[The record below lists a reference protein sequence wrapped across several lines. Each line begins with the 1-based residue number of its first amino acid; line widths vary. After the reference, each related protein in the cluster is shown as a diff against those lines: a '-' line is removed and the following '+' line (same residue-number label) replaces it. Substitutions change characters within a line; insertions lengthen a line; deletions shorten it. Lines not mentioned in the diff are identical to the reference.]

1 MRFLDSIKKMFSSQ
15 EQEDRVSLSR
25 KVQASP
31 NDPQARQ
38 KLGIFLM
45 QQGEVVEGL
54 DQLARAAVLYEKDG
68 FASKA
73 IAVLRQMQKHDP
85 GNNDFQKW
93 LIRLLAHEGLSSDAQ
108 AELRKVASDPA
119 RFTSDDQR
127 LDFFRQTAEFLKK
140 NPLPRLYMCDI
151 LRGQKKLHEA
161 VNELERAVPQT
172 ISSGMY
178 AEFSERL
185 RALVSLAGEDL
196 GVLEPCGFMW
206 LAIGMPE
213 EGLPILD
220 RVAEAESAGGDP
232 GREAATREV
241 LDAIRGGWDV
251 ATAGV
256 FSFTEAASKYAE
268 PEPLRVEAPP
278 PPASPEPPAQAP
290 EEEPSTPARTADGG
304 YEQEESIVQSALG
317 RLQAKVDEEIGDTDL
332 EARYNLGIA
341 YKEMGLLDEAV
352 TEFRLAMRKP
362 ELFVGAGSLLADTLA
377 ESEQLVGEVEGV
389 VRMMVNDNRRF
400 RSDFRQIGTW
410 IREGKVGTVR
420 QVAMTMF
427 RSGYLPGPDGRLG
440 GEDLQQRG
448 LARAVRPEDTR
459 D

>member
-1 MRFLDSIKKMFSSQ
+1 MGFLDSFKKMFSSQ
-15 EQEDRVSLSR
+15 EQEDRVSISR
-25 KVQASP
+25 KVQALP

-68 FASKA
+68 FSSKA

-119 RFTSDDQR
+119 RFTSDEQR
-127 LDFFRQTAEFLKK
+127 LDFFRQAAEFLKK
-140 NPLPRLYMCDI
+140 NPLPHLYICDI
-151 LRGQKKLHEA
+151 LRAQRKLHEA
-161 VNELERAVPQT
+161 VKELEKAVPQT
-172 ISSGMY
+172 TSSGMY

-185 RALVSLAGEDL
+185 RSIVSQAGNDLAI
-196 GVLEPCGFMW
+196 LEPCGFLW
-206 LAIGMPE
+206 LAVGMPE
-213 EGLPILD
+213 EGFSILD
-220 RVAEAESAGGDP
+220 RVAEAESIKGDP
-232 GREAATREV
+232 GREAILREV

-256 FSFTEAASKYAE
+256 FSFTEAARKRAE
-268 PEPLRVEAPP
+268 PEPLRVEPP
-278 PPASPEPPAQAP
+278 PPPVRPEPPPSAP
-290 EEEPSTPARTADGG
+290 AEEPPPSTRTAGGG
-304 YEQEESIVQSALG
+304 YEQEESIVRSALG

-341 YKEMGLLDEAV
+341 YKEMGLLDEAE

-377 ESEQLVGEVEGV
+377 
-389 VRMMVNDNRRF
+389 D
-400 RSDFRQIGTW
+400 RSDFDGALAVLEAILAASTAGKAVESDVRYHKAVLLENAGRRDEA
-410 IREGKVGTVR
+410 RET
-420 QVAMTMF
+420 F
-427 RSGYLPGPDGRLG
+427 REIQEQNPGYRDVETRL
-440 GEDLQQRG
+440 R
-448 LARAVRPEDTR
+448 T
-459 D
+459 

>member
-1 MRFLDSIKKMFSSQ
+1 MGFLDSFKKMFSSQ
-15 EQEDRVSLSR
+15 EQEDRISLSR

-68 FASKA
+68 FSSKA

-119 RFTSDDQR
+119 RFTSEDQR

-161 VNELERAVPQT
+161 VNELEKAVPQT
-172 ISSGMY
+172 TSSGMY

-185 RALVSLAGEDL
+185 RSVVNQAGDDLV
-196 GVLEPCGFMW
+196 VLEPCGFMW
-206 LAIGMPE
+206 LAIGVPE

-220 RVAEAESAGGDP
+220 RVAEAESAHGDP
-232 GREAATREV
+232 GREAILREV

-251 ATAGV
+251 ANAGV
-256 FSFTEAASKYAE
+256 FSFTEAARKRAE
-268 PEPLRVEAPP
+268 PEPLRVEASAPLAP
-278 PPASPEPPAQAP
+278 PEPPAEAP
-290 EEEPSTPARTADGG
+290 EEEPSSPTKTADGG
-304 YEQEESIVQSALG
+304 YEQEESIVRSALG

-377 ESEQLVGEVEGV
+377 DRADFDGALAVLEAILAASTSGKDMERDVRYHKAVLLEHAGRPDEAQEIFRDIQEKTPGYRDVE
-389 VRMMVNDNRRF
+389 
-400 RSDFRQIGTW
+400 T
-410 IREGKVGTVR
+410 
-420 QVAMTMF
+420 
-427 RSGYLPGPDGRLG
+427 RL
-440 GEDLQQRG
+440 R
-448 LARAVRPEDTR
+448 T
-459 D
+459 

>member
-1 MRFLDSIKKMFSSQ
+1 MGFLDSFKKMFSSQ

-45 QQGEVVEGL
+45 QRGEVIEGL

-68 FASKA
+68 FSSKA

-108 AELRKVASDPA
+108 AELRKAASDPA
-119 RFTSDDQR
+119 RFTSDEQR

-140 NPLPRLYMCDI
+140 NPLPHLYICDI
-151 LRGQKKLHEA
+151 LRSQKKLHEA
-161 VNELERAVPQT
+161 VNELEKAVPQT
-172 ISSGMY
+172 TSSGMY

-185 RALVSLAGEDL
+185 RSVVSQAGDDLA
-196 GVLEPCGFMW
+196 VLEPCGFLW
-206 LAIGMPE
+206 LAVGKPE
-213 EGLPILD
+213 EGFLILD
-220 RVAEAESAGGDP
+220 RVAEAESAHGDP
-232 GREAATREV
+232 GREAILREV

-256 FSFTEAASKYAE
+256 FSFTEAAMKRAE
-268 PEPLRVEAPP
+268 PEPLRVEPSPP
-278 PPASPEPPAQAP
+278 PVRPEPPPSEPAGEP
-290 EEEPSTPARTADGG
+290 PPSTGTADGG
-304 YEQEESIVQSALG
+304 YEQEESIVRSALG

-377 ESEQLVGEVEGV
+377 DRADFDGALAVLEAILAASTAGDEVERD
-389 VRMMVNDNRRF
+389 VRYHKAVLLENAGRRDEAREIF
-400 RSDFRQIGTW
+400 REIQEQTPGFRDVET
-410 IREGKVGTVR
+410 RL
-420 QVAMTMF
+420 
-427 RSGYLPGPDGRLG
+427 RS
-440 GEDLQQRG
+440 
-448 LARAVRPEDTR
+448 
-459 D
+459 

>member
-1 MRFLDSIKKMFSSQ
+1 MGFLDSFKKMFSSQ
-15 EQEDRVSLSR
+15 DQEDRVSLSR

-93 LIRLLAHEGLSSDAQ
+93 LIRLLAQEGLSSDAQ
-108 AELRKVASDPA
+108 VELRKVAADPA

-127 LDFFRQTAEFLKK
+127 LDFFRQTAEFMKK
-140 NPLPRLYMCDI
+140 NPLPRFYVCDI

-161 VNELERAVPQT
+161 VNELEKAIPQT
-172 ISSGMY
+172 KASGMY

-185 RALVSLAGEDL
+185 RAVVSHAADDLV
-196 GVLEPCGFMW
+196 VLEPCGFLW
-206 LAIGMPE
+206 LAVGVPE

-220 RVAEAESAGGDP
+220 RVAEAESANGDP
-232 GREAATREV
+232 GRDATIREV

-251 ATAGV
+251 AAAGV
-256 FSFTEAASKYAE
+256 FSFTEAARKRAE
-268 PEPLRVEAPP
+268 PEPSLMEPP
-278 PPASPEPPAQAP
+278 PLPPAHTEPPPSAP
-290 EEEPSTPARTADGG
+290 AEEPPTPTETAEGG
-304 YEQEESIVQSALG
+304 YEQEESIVRSALG

-352 TEFRLAMRKP
+352 TEFRMAMRKP

-377 ESEQLVGEVEGV
+377 DRADFDGALAVVEAILAA
-389 VRMMVNDNRRF
+389 
-400 RSDFRQIGTW
+400 S
-410 IREGKVGTVR
+410 
-420 QVAMTMF
+420 
-427 RSGYLPGPDGRLG
+427 SG
-440 GEDLQQRG
+440 GEEVLRDVRYHKAVLLSNAGRRDEAQEIFRDIQEKTPGYRDVE
-448 LARAVRPEDTR
+448 ARLHS
-459 D
+459 

>member
-1 MRFLDSIKKMFSSQ
+1 MGFLDSFRKMFSSQ
-15 EQEDRVSLSR
+15 DQEDRVSLSR

-54 DQLARAAVLYEKDG
+54 DQLARSAVLYEKDG

-93 LIRLLAHEGLSSDAQ
+93 LIRLLAQEGLSSDAQ
-108 AELRKVASDPA
+108 SELRKVASDPA
-119 RFTSDDQR
+119 RFVSDDQR

-140 NPLPRLYMCDI
+140 NPLPRLYVCDI

-161 VNELERAVPQT
+161 VNELEKAIPQT
-172 ISSGMY
+172 TSSGMY

-185 RALVSLAGEDL
+185 RSVMSQAGDDLA
-196 GVLEPCGFMW
+196 VLEPCGFLW
-206 LAIGMPE
+206 LAIGMQE

-220 RVAEAESAGGDP
+220 RVAEAESADGDP
-232 GREAATREV
+232 GREATVREV
-241 LDAIRGGWDV
+241 LDAIRGGWDLS
-251 ATAGV
+251 AAGV
-256 FSFTEAASKYAE
+256 FSFTEAARKRAE
-268 PEPLRVEAPP
+268 PEPQRVETLP
-278 PPASPEPPAQAP
+278 PPAHPEPPPSPPA
-290 EEEPSTPARTADGG
+290 EEPSSPTEIAEGG
-304 YEQEESIVQSALG
+304 YEQEESIVRSALG

-341 YKEMGLLDEAV
+341 YKEMGLIDEAV

-377 ESEQLVGEVEGV
+377 D
-389 VRMMVNDNRRF
+389 RA
-400 RSDFRQIGTW
+400 DF
-410 IREGKVGTVR
+410 
-420 QVAMTMF
+420 
-427 RSGYLPGPDGRLG
+427 DGALAVLEAILAASTG
-440 GEDLQQRG
+440 GEEVRRDVRYHKAVLLENAGRRDEAREIFRDIQEMTPGYRDVEARLQS
-448 LARAVRPEDTR
+448 
-459 D
+459 

>member
-1 MRFLDSIKKMFSSQ
+1 MGFLDSFKKMFSSQ
-15 EQEDRVSLSR
+15 EQDDRVSLSR

-38 KLGIFLM
+38 KLGIFQM

-119 RFTSDDQR
+119 RFTSEDQR

-151 LRGQKKLHEA
+151 LRSQKKLHEA

-172 ISSGMY
+172 MSSGMY

-185 RALVSLAGEDL
+185 RSVVNQAGDDLV
-196 GVLEPCGFMW
+196 VLEPCGFMW
-206 LAIGMPE
+206 LAVGMPE

-220 RVAEAESAGGDP
+220 RVAEAESVKGDP
-232 GREAATREV
+232 VREETMRGV
-241 LDAIRGGWDV
+241 LDAIRGGWNV

-256 FSFTEAASKYAE
+256 FSFTEAARKRAE
-268 PEPLRVEAPP
+268 PETLRVEPP
-278 PPASPEPPAQAP
+278 APPASPEPRAEAP
-290 EEEPSTPARTADGG
+290 EEEPSSPTKTAEGG
-304 YEQEESIVQSALG
+304 YEQEESIVRSALG

-352 TEFRLAMRKP
+352 TEFRMAMRKP

-377 ESEQLVGEVEGV
+377 D
-389 VRMMVNDNRRF
+389 RA
-400 RSDFRQIGTW
+400 DF
-410 IREGKVGTVR
+410 
-420 QVAMTMF
+420 
-427 RSGYLPGPDGRLG
+427 DGALAVLEAILAASTA
-440 GEDLQQRG
+440 GEDVERDV
-448 LARAVRPEDTR
+448 RYHKAVLLDHAGRPDEAQEIFRDIQEKTPGYRDVETR
-459 D
+459 LRT

>member
-1 MRFLDSIKKMFSSQ
+1 M
-15 EQEDRVSLSR
+15 SR
-25 KVQASP
+25 KVQAFP

-45 QQGEVVEGL
+45 HQGEVVEGL

-93 LIRLLAHEGLSSDAQ
+93 LIRLLAQEGLSSDAQ
-108 AELRKVASDPA
+108 AELRKTVSEPA
-119 RFTSDDQR
+119 RFTSDEQR

-140 NPLPRLYMCDI
+140 NPLPRLYICDI
-151 LRGQKKLHEA
+151 LRGQKKLNEA
-161 VNELERAVPQT
+161 VKELEKAIPQT
-172 ISSGMY
+172 ASSGMY
-178 AEFSERL
+178 AEFAERL
-185 RALVSLAGEDL
+185 RAVVAQAGDDLV
-196 GVLEPCGFMW
+196 VLEPCGFLW
-206 LAIGMPE
+206 LAIGRQE

-220 RVAEAESAGGDP
+220 RVAEAEFVNVDP
-232 GREAATREV
+232 VREAVVREV

-251 ATAGV
+251 AAAGV
-256 FSFTEAASKYAE
+256 FSFTETARKLAE
-268 PEPLRVEAPP
+268 PEPEPP
-278 PPASPEPPAQAP
+278 PKVETPPSPTVTPEHPPSAPAEVPSPPAETV
-290 EEEPSTPARTADGG
+290 EEG
-304 YEQEESIVQSALG
+304 YEREESIVRSALG

-377 ESEQLVGEVEGV
+377 G
-389 VRMMVNDNRRF
+389 RA
-400 RSDFRQIGTW
+400 DF
-410 IREGKVGTVR
+410 
-420 QVAMTMF
+420 
-427 RSGYLPGPDGRLG
+427 DGALAVLEAILAASNG
-440 GEDLQQRG
+440 GEAVLRDVRYHKAVLLEQAGRRDE
-448 LARAVRPEDTR
+448 AREIFLEIQEKTPGYRDVVTR
-459 D
+459 LLH

>member
-1 MRFLDSIKKMFSSQ
+1 MGFLDSFKKMFSSR
-15 EQEDRVSLSR
+15 EEEDRVSLSR
-25 KVQASP
+25 RVQGSP

-54 DQLARAAVLYEKDG
+54 DQLARSAVLYEKDG

-93 LIRLLAHEGLSSDAQ
+93 LIRLLAQEGLSSDAQ
-108 AELRKVASDPA
+108 AELRKVASDPT
-119 RFTSDDQR
+119 RFTSDEQR

-140 NPLPRLYMCDI
+140 NPLPRLYICDI
-151 LRGQKKLHEA
+151 LRLQKKLHEA
-161 VNELERAVPQT
+161 VNELEKTVPQT
-172 ISSGMY
+172 RSSGMY

-185 RALVSLAGEDL
+185 RAVVSHAGDDPA
-196 GVLEPCGFMW
+196 VLEPCGFLW
-206 LAIGMPE
+206 LAVGMPE

-220 RVAEAESAGGDP
+220 RVAESEFANDDP
-232 GREAATREV
+232 VREATVREV
-241 LDAIRGGWDV
+241 LDAIRGGWD
-251 ATAGV
+251 AAAAGV
-256 FSFTEAASKYAE
+256 FSFTEAARKIAE
-268 PEPLRVEAPP
+268 PEPPPVEAPP
-278 PPASPEPPAQAP
+278 PPPARPESTPPAPA
-290 EEEPSTPARTADGG
+290 EEPSTPAEAADAG
-304 YEQEESIVQSALG
+304 YEHEESIVRSALG

-377 ESEQLVGEVEGV
+377 DRADV
-389 VRMMVNDNRRF
+389 
-400 RSDFRQIGTW
+400 
-410 IREGKVGTVR
+410 
-420 QVAMTMF
+420 
-427 RSGYLPGPDGRLG
+427 DGALAVLEAILAASSG
-440 GEDLQQRG
+440 GEEVRRDVCYHKAVILEGAGRRDE
-448 LARAVRPEDTR
+448 ARAILGDIQAKTPGYR
-459 D
+459 DVEARLRS

>member
-1 MRFLDSIKKMFSSQ
+1 MGFLDSFKKMFSSQ
-15 EQEDRVSLSR
+15 EQEDRISLSR
-25 KVQASP
+25 KVQGAP

-108 AELRKVASDPA
+108 TELRKVASEPT
-119 RFTSDDQR
+119 RFTSDEQR
-127 LDFFRQTAEFLKK
+127 LDFFRQAAEFLKK
-140 NPLPRLYMCDI
+140 NPLPRLYICDV

-161 VNELERAVPQT
+161 VNELEKAVPQT
-172 ISSGMY
+172 KSSGMY

-185 RALVSLAGEDL
+185 RSVVHLAGDDL
-196 GVLEPCGFMW
+196 AVLEPCGFMW

-220 RVAEAESAGGDP
+220 RVAEAESSDGDP
-232 GREAATREV
+232 GREATMREV

-256 FSFTEAASKYAE
+256 FSFTEAAVKRVE
-268 PEPLRVEAPP
+268 PEPHRAEP
-278 PPASPEPPAQAP
+278 PPAPPEPKAEAPA
-290 EEEPSTPARTADGG
+290 EEPPSPAKTGDGGG
-304 YEQEESIVQSALG
+304 YEREESIVRSALG

-362 ELFVGAGSLLADTLA
+362 ELFVGAGSLLADTL
-377 ESEQLVGEVEGV
+377 S
-389 VRMMVNDNRRF
+389 D
-400 RSDFRQIGTW
+400 RSDFDGAIAVLEAILAASTAGEEVERDVRYHKAVLLENAGRRDEAQEIFRDIQEKTPGY
-410 IREGKVGTVR
+410 RDVEARLEG
-420 QVAMTMF
+420 
-427 RSGYLPGPDGRLG
+427 
-440 GEDLQQRG
+440 
-448 LARAVRPEDTR
+448 
-459 D
+459 

>member
-1 MRFLDSIKKMFSSQ
+1 MGFLDSFKKMFSSQ
-15 EQEDRVSLSR
+15 EQDDRVSLSR

-38 KLGIFLM
+38 KLGIFQM

-119 RFTSDDQR
+119 RFTSEDQR

-151 LRGQKKLHEA
+151 LRSQKKLYEA

-172 ISSGMY
+172 MSSGMY

-185 RALVSLAGEDL
+185 RSVVNQAGDDLV
-196 GVLEPCGFMW
+196 VLEPCGFIW
-206 LAIGMPE
+206 LAVGMPE

-220 RVAEAESAGGDP
+220 RVAEAESVKGDP
-232 GREAATREV
+232 VRAETMRGV
-241 LDAIRGGWDV
+241 LDAIRGGWNV

-256 FSFTEAASKYAE
+256 FSFTEAARKRAE
-268 PEPLRVEAPP
+268 PETLRVEPP
-278 PPASPEPPAQAP
+278 APPASPEPRAEAP
-290 EEEPSTPARTADGG
+290 EEEPSSPTKTAEGG
-304 YEQEESIVQSALG
+304 YEQEESIVRSALG

-352 TEFRLAMRKP
+352 TEFRMAMRKP

-377 ESEQLVGEVEGV
+377 D
-389 VRMMVNDNRRF
+389 RA
-400 RSDFRQIGTW
+400 DF
-410 IREGKVGTVR
+410 
-420 QVAMTMF
+420 
-427 RSGYLPGPDGRLG
+427 DGALAVLEAILAASTA
-440 GEDLQQRG
+440 GEDMERDV
-448 LARAVRPEDTR
+448 RYHKAVLLDHAGRPDEAQEIFRDIQEKTPGYRDVETR
-459 D
+459 LRT

>member
-1 MRFLDSIKKMFSSQ
+1 MGFLDSLKKMFSSQ
-15 EQEDRVSLSR
+15 DQEDRVSLSR

-38 KLGIFLM
+38 KLAIFLM
-45 QQGEVVEGL
+45 QQGEVVEAL
-54 DQLARAAVLYEKDG
+54 DQFARTVVLYEKDG

-93 LIRLLAHEGLSSDAQ
+93 LIRLLAQEGLSSDAQ
-108 AELRKVASDPA
+108 AELRKVASDPT

-127 LDFFRQTAEFLKK
+127 LDFFRQTAEFMKK
-140 NPLPRLYMCDI
+140 NPLPRLYICDI

-161 VNELERAVPQT
+161 VNELEKAVPQT
-172 ISSGMY
+172 TSSGMY

-185 RALVSLAGEDL
+185 RAVVSHAGNDLA
-196 GVLEPCGFMW
+196 VLEPCGFLW
-206 LAIGMPE
+206 LAIGMQE

-220 RVAEAESAGGDP
+220 RVAEAEFANGDP
-232 GREAATREV
+232 GREATVREV

-256 FSFTEAASKYAE
+256 FSFTDAARKRAE
-268 PEPLRVEAPP
+268 PELQRVETPP
-278 PPASPEPPAQAP
+278 PPAHPEPPPSSPA
-290 EEEPSTPARTADGG
+290 EEPSSPTGTAEGG
-304 YEQEESIVQSALG
+304 YEQEESIVRSALG

-377 ESEQLVGEVEGV
+377 D
-389 VRMMVNDNRRF
+389 RA
-400 RSDFRQIGTW
+400 DFDGA
-410 IREGKVGTVR
+410 
-420 QVAMTMF
+420 VAVLEAILAAST
-427 RSGYLPGPDGRLG
+427 G
-440 GEDLQQRG
+440 GEEVRRDVRYHKAVLLENAGRRDEAREIFRDIQENSPGYRDVEARLQS
-448 LARAVRPEDTR
+448 
-459 D
+459 

>member
-1 MRFLDSIKKMFSSQ
+1 MGFLDSFKKMFSSQ
-15 EQEDRVSLSR
+15 QQDDRVSLSR

-38 KLGIFLM
+38 KLGIFQM

-119 RFTSDDQR
+119 RFTSEDQR

-151 LRGQKKLHEA
+151 LRSQKKLHEA

-172 ISSGMY
+172 MSSGMY

-185 RALVSLAGEDL
+185 RSVVNQADDDLV
-196 GVLEPCGFMW
+196 VLEPCGFMW
-206 LAIGMPE
+206 LAVGMPE

-220 RVAEAESAGGDP
+220 RVAEAESVKGDP
-232 GREAATREV
+232 VREETVRGV
-241 LDAIRGGWDV
+241 LDAIRGGWNV

-256 FSFTEAASKYAE
+256 FSFTEAARKRAE
-268 PEPLRVEAPP
+268 PETLRVEPP
-278 PPASPEPPAQAP
+278 AAPASPEPRAEAP
-290 EEEPSTPARTADGG
+290 EEEPSSPTKAAEGG
-304 YEQEESIVQSALG
+304 YEQEESIVRSALG

-352 TEFRLAMRKP
+352 TEFRMAMRKP

-377 ESEQLVGEVEGV
+377 D
-389 VRMMVNDNRRF
+389 RA
-400 RSDFRQIGTW
+400 DF
-410 IREGKVGTVR
+410 
-420 QVAMTMF
+420 
-427 RSGYLPGPDGRLG
+427 DGALAVLEAILAASTA
-440 GEDLQQRG
+440 GEDVERDV
-448 LARAVRPEDTR
+448 RYHKAVLLDHAGRPDEAQEIFRDIQEKTPGYRDVETR
-459 D
+459 LRT

>member
-1 MRFLDSIKKMFSSQ
+1 MGFLDSFKKMFSSQ
-15 EQEDRVSLSR
+15 DKEDRVSLSR
-25 KVQASP
+25 KVQSSP
-31 NDPQARQ
+31 NDPHARQ

-68 FASKA
+68 FSSKA

-119 RFTSDDQR
+119 RFTSDEQR

-140 NPLPRLYMCDI
+140 NPLPRLYICDI

-161 VNELERAVPQT
+161 VNELEKAVPQT
-172 ISSGMY
+172 TSSGMY

-185 RALVSLAGEDL
+185 RAVVYHAGDDLA
-196 GVLEPCGFMW
+196 VLEPCGFLW
-206 LAIGMPE
+206 LAIGMQE

-220 RVAEAESAGGDP
+220 RIAEAEPAGGDP
-232 GREAATREV
+232 GREAIVREV
-241 LDAIRGGWDV
+241 LAAIRGGWDV
-251 ATAGV
+251 AAAGV
-256 FSFTEAASKYAE
+256 FSFTEAAGKRAE
-268 PEPLRVEAPP
+268 PEPSPVDTSP
-278 PPASPEPPAQAP
+278 PPAHPGPPPSAP
-290 EEEPSTPARTADGG
+290 AEEPSSPAETAEAE
-304 YEQEESIVQSALG
+304 YEKEESIVRSALG

-341 YKEMGLLDEAV
+341 YKEMGLIDEAV

-362 ELFVGAGSLLADTLA
+362 ELFVGAGSHLADTLA
-377 ESEQLVGEVEGV
+377 DRADFDGALSVLEAILAASTGGEE
-389 VRMMVNDNRRF
+389 VRRDVRYHMAVLLENAGRRDEAREIF
-400 RSDFRQIGTW
+400 RD
-410 IREGKVGTVR
+410 IREKTP
-420 QVAMTMF
+420 
-427 RSGYLPGPDGRLG
+427 GYRDVEARL
-440 GEDLQQRG
+440 LS
-448 LARAVRPEDTR
+448 
-459 D
+459 

>member
-1 MRFLDSIKKMFSSQ
+1 MGFLDSFRKMFSSQ
-15 EQEDRVSLSR
+15 DQEDRVSLSR

-93 LIRLLAHEGLSSDAQ
+93 LIRLLAQEGLSSDAQ
-108 AELRKVASDPA
+108 AELRKVAADPA
-119 RFTSDDQR
+119 RFTSDEQR
-127 LDFFRQTAEFLKK
+127 LDFFRQAAEFLKK
-140 NPLPRLYMCDI
+140 NPLPRLYICDI
-151 LRGQKKLHEA
+151 LRGQKKLYEA
-161 VNELERAVPQT
+161 VNELEKAVLQT
-172 ISSGMY
+172 TSSGMY

-185 RALVSLAGEDL
+185 RAVSSHAGNDLA
-196 GVLEPCGFMW
+196 VLEPCGFLW
-206 LAIGMPE
+206 LAIGMQE

-220 RVAEAESAGGDP
+220 QVAEAESANGDP
-232 GREAATREV
+232 GREAIVREV

-251 ATAGV
+251 AAAGV
-256 FSFTEAASKYAE
+256 FSFTEAARKRAE
-268 PEPLRVEAPP
+268 PEPPPVETPP
-278 PPASPEPPAQAP
+278 PPAHPEPPPSAP
-290 EEEPSTPARTADGG
+290 AEEPSSSTETTEGG
-304 YEQEESIVQSALG
+304 YEQEESIVRSALG

-377 ESEQLVGEVEGV
+377 D
-389 VRMMVNDNRRF
+389 RA
-400 RSDFRQIGTW
+400 DF
-410 IREGKVGTVR
+410 
-420 QVAMTMF
+420 
-427 RSGYLPGPDGRLG
+427 DGALAVLEAILAASTG
-440 GEDLQQRG
+440 GEEVRRDVFYHKAVLLWNAGRRDEARKIFGEIQEMTPGYRDVKARLQS
-448 LARAVRPEDTR
+448 
-459 D
+459 

>member
-1 MRFLDSIKKMFSSQ
+1 MGFLDSFKKLFSSQ

-25 KVQASP
+25 RVQSSP
-31 NDPQARQ
+31 NDPQSRQ

-54 DQLARAAVLYEKDG
+54 DQLARSAVLYEKDG

-119 RFTSDDQR
+119 RFTSDEQR
-127 LDFFRQTAEFLKK
+127 LDFFRQTAEFLKM
-140 NPLPRLYMCDI
+140 NPLPRLYVCDI
-151 LRGQKKLHEA
+151 LRSQRKLHEA
-161 VNELERAVPQT
+161 VNELEKTVPQT
-172 ISSGMY
+172 MSSGMY

-185 RALVSLAGEDL
+185 RSVVNLAGDDM
-196 GVLEPCGFMW
+196 VMLEPCGFMW
-206 LAIGMPE
+206 LAVGMPE
-213 EGLPILD
+213 EGFPILD
-220 RVAEAESAGGDP
+220 RVADTESEHGDP
-232 GREAATREV
+232 GRAATMQEV

-256 FSFTEAASKYAE
+256 FSFTEAARKRAE
-268 PEPLRVEAPP
+268 PDPLLTEAPP
-278 PPASPEPPAQAP
+278 PPAPPEPPLEVAG
-290 EEEPSTPARTADGG
+290 EEPFPPAKAADGG
-304 YEQEESIVQSALG
+304 YEQEESIVRSALG
-317 RLQAKVDEEIGDTDL
+317 RLQAKVDEEIGDKDL

-362 ELFVGAGSLLADTLA
+362 ELFVGAGSHLADTLA
-377 ESEQLVGEVEGV
+377 DRADIDGALAVLDAILAASTGGKEVERD
-389 VRMMVNDNRRF
+389 VRYHKAVLLENAGRRDEAREIF
-400 RSDFRQIGTW
+400 RDIQQKSPGYRDVE
-410 IREGKVGTVR
+410 IRL
-420 QVAMTMF
+420 
-427 RSGYLPGPDGRLG
+427 RS
-440 GEDLQQRG
+440 
-448 LARAVRPEDTR
+448 
-459 D
+459 

>member
-1 MRFLDSIKKMFSSQ
+1 MGFLDSFKKMFSSQ
-15 EQEDRVSLSR
+15 DQEDRVSLSR
-25 KVQASP
+25 KVQGAP

-54 DQLARAAVLYEKDG
+54 DQLARSAVLYEKDG

-93 LIRLLAHEGLSSDAQ
+93 LIRLLAQEGLSSDAQ
-108 AELRKVASDPA
+108 AELRKVASDPT
-119 RFTSDDQR
+119 RFTSDEQR

-140 NPLPRLYMCDI
+140 NPLPRLYICDI

-161 VNELERAVPQT
+161 VNELEKTVPQT
-172 ISSGMY
+172 RSSGMY

-185 RALVSLAGEDL
+185 RAVVSHAGDDLA
-196 GVLEPCGFMW
+196 VLEPCGFLW
-206 LAIGMPE
+206 LAVGMQE

-220 RVAEAESAGGDP
+220 RVAEFESENGDP
-232 GREAATREV
+232 EREAAVREV

-251 ATAGV
+251 AAAGV
-256 FSFTEAASKYAE
+256 FSFTEAARKRVE
-268 PEPLRVEAPP
+268 PEPPPVEIAPS
-278 PPASPEPPAQAP
+278 PPALPEPPPSTP
-290 EEEPSTPARTADGG
+290 EEEPPSPAETAEGG
-304 YEQEESIVQSALG
+304 YEQEESIVRSALG

-377 ESEQLVGEVEGV
+377 D
-389 VRMMVNDNRRF
+389 RA
-400 RSDFRQIGTW
+400 DF
-410 IREGKVGTVR
+410 
-420 QVAMTMF
+420 
-427 RSGYLPGPDGRLG
+427 DGALAVLEAILAASTG
-440 GEDLQQRG
+440 GEEVQRDVRYHKAVLLSSAG
-448 LARAVRPEDTR
+448 RRDEAREILR
-459 D
+459 DIQAKTPGYRDVEARLRS

>member
-1 MRFLDSIKKMFSSQ
+1 MGFLDSFKKIFSSQ

-31 NDPQARQ
+31 NDPQVRQ

-54 DQLARAAVLYEKDG
+54 DQLARSAVLYEKDG
-68 FASKA
+68 FATKA

-93 LIRLLAHEGLSSDAQ
+93 LIRLLAQEGLSSDAQ
-108 AELRKVASDPA
+108 AELRKVAYDPS

-140 NPLPRLYMCDI
+140 NPLPRLYICDI

-161 VNELERAVPQT
+161 VNELEKAVPQT
-172 ISSGMY
+172 TSSGMY

-185 RALVSLAGEDL
+185 RTIVNLAGDDL
-196 GVLEPCGFMW
+196 AVLEPCGFMW
-206 LAIGMPE
+206 LAVGMPE

-220 RVAEAESAGGDP
+220 RVAEAESANGDP
-232 GREAATREV
+232 GREATVREV
-241 LDAIRGGWDV
+241 LDAIRGGWNL
-251 ATAGV
+251 AAAGV
-256 FSFTEAASKYAE
+256 FSFTEAARKRAE
-268 PEPLRVEAPP
+268 PEPSRVEAPP
-278 PPASPEPPAQAP
+278 PPQPSEPPPSPSAK
-290 EEEPSTPARTADGG
+290 EPSSPAETAEGG
-304 YEQEESIVQSALG
+304 YEQEESIVRSALG

-377 ESEQLVGEVEGV
+377 DRADFDGALAVLEAILAASTGGEEVERD
-389 VRMMVNDNRRF
+389 VRYHEAVLLQNAGRRDEARKIF
-400 RSDFRQIGTW
+400 QDIQNKSPGYRDVG
-410 IREGKVGTVR
+410 IRLRT
-420 QVAMTMF
+420 
-427 RSGYLPGPDGRLG
+427 
-440 GEDLQQRG
+440 
-448 LARAVRPEDTR
+448 
-459 D
+459 

>member
-1 MRFLDSIKKMFSSQ
+1 MGFLDSFKKMFSSQ
-15 EQEDRVSLSR
+15 DQEDRVSLSR
-25 KVQASP
+25 KVQGSP

-45 QQGEVVEGL
+45 HQGEVVEGL

-93 LIRLLAHEGLSSDAQ
+93 LIRLLAQEGLSSDAQ
-108 AELRKVASDPA
+108 AELRKVASDPT
-119 RFTSDDQR
+119 RFPSDEQR

-140 NPLPRLYMCDI
+140 NPLPRLYICDI

-161 VNELERAVPQT
+161 VIELEKAVPQT
-172 ISSGMY
+172 RSSGMY
-178 AEFSERL
+178 AEFAERL
-185 RALVSLAGEDL
+185 RAVVFHAVDDQV
-196 GVLEPCGFMW
+196 VLEPCGFLW

-213 EGLPILD
+213 EGLPLLD
-220 RVAEAESAGGDP
+220 RVAEIESSNGDP
-232 GREAATREV
+232 GRETTVQGV

-251 ATAGV
+251 AAAGV
-256 FSFTEAASKYAE
+256 FSFTEAAAKRAE
-268 PEPLRVEAPP
+268 PEPPPVEPP
-278 PPASPEPPAQAP
+278 PSPSEYPEPPPSAP
-290 EEEPSTPARTADGG
+290 AGESFPPTEDAGGG
-304 YEQEESIVQSALG
+304 YEQEESIVRSALG

-377 ESEQLVGEVEGV
+377 DRADV
-389 VRMMVNDNRRF
+389 
-400 RSDFRQIGTW
+400 
-410 IREGKVGTVR
+410 
-420 QVAMTMF
+420 
-427 RSGYLPGPDGRLG
+427 DGALAVLEAILAASTG
-440 GEDLQQRG
+440 GEEV
-448 LARAVRPEDTR
+448 ARDVRYHKAVLLSNAGRR
-459 D
+459 DEAREILREIQKMAPGYRDVEARLRS